1 MRMIYNDE
9 YFAISTLSPLN
20 IKFNIRADSLN
31 FFRNGIVTKNRPNSY
46 YSSTLATRSSSF
58 ADRFRGIHVTSDQP
72 INVLFRSHTLEYLI
86 LPYHEYPGVSQYE
99 YYAVSTSSY
108 RNTSLSQVLLVGCIN
123 NTVIN
128 IIPTVDLFIPI
139 DVQKSGS
146 DDILVTKGNSH
157 TITLHEGQTLL
168 LGKGN
173 GSDISGTHFISNK
186 PLTVITG
193 HQCGSTPDMIEHFHC
208 NEMQLQILPTIT
220 WGKKFILTNF
230 RNTVDKSLYSSI
242 VKTVT
247 SQANTSITI
256 YCNGTTNTTRYSTN
270 GAIGTYQYNITEYCY
285 MEADKPIFVVL
296 FPHSYFYYYTTMV
309 LIPPIEQYLQEVN
322 FYWVPLYYYY
332 SKLVITASVEGF
344 SPTAILHNGLATV
357 NWTAVYD
364 SSRNIVAYG
373 TEIKINPSTNHSV
386 IHTDRIGKLSVQIQ
400 GYDYIADIYGRP
412 AVVLLEP
419 NVIPVCNFSCGNG
432 NCVADNLC
440 QCFDGWTGDQCDE
453 VLCSPVCGNGYCVP
467 TNSCVCNPGWTG
479 DRCRI
484 DIDECS
490 LDVCNQICINTQGS
504 YTCECN
510 LGYQF
515 INNNSTCEDIN
526 ECETVDHNC
535 TQTCSNTVGSYTC
548 SCRAGYKDNGYGNC
562 TDIDECSMGTSGCQQ
577 LCFNTNGSYYCQC
590 NTGYKLMNDNSSCD
604 DINECIEDPGVCPL
618 RSNCIN
624 TLGSYQCNC
633 IDGYQM
639 NNTGMCID
647 IDECVTGTHS

>member
-1 MRMIYNDE
+1 MTSSG
-9 YFAISTLSPLN
+9 YFTISTLSPLN
-20 IKFNIRADSLN
+20 VTYNITVQSLN
-31 FFRNGIVTKNRPNSY
+31 YTRNGIVTKNRPDSY
-46 YSSTLATRSSSF
+46 VYLASRFYTRSSSF
-58 ADRFRGIHVTSDQP
+58 ADRFKGIYVTSDQP
-72 INVLFRSHTLEYLI
+72 ISVSFFDFYYEYLI

-108 RNTSLSQVLLVGCIN
+108 YNDTLSQVLLVGCIN
-123 NTVIN
+123 NTVIS

-139 DVQKSGS
+139 DVQKNGS

-193 HQCGSTPDMIEHFHC
+193 HECGSTPNMIERFRCHSI
-208 NEMQLQILPTIT
+208 QLQVPPTIT

-230 RNTVDKSLYSSI
+230 NNLRDRLLYSSYI
-242 VKTVT
+242 KTVT

-270 GAIGTYQYNITEYCY
+270 GAVGSYEYNIIEYCC

-296 FPHSYFYYYTTMV
+296 FPHSYYYYTTMV
-309 LIPPIEQYLQEVN
+309 LIPPMEQYLHKIEFDHVGY
-322 FYWVPLYYYY
+322 FFTRY

-344 SPTAILHNGLATV
+344 SPTAILHNGLATT
-357 NWTAVYD
+357 NWTAIYD
-364 SSRNIVAYG
+364 SKRNIVAYG
-373 TEIKINPSTNHSV
+373 TEIEINRYYSNHSV
-386 IHTDRIGKLSVQIQ
+386 VHTGRNGKLLVQIQ
-400 GYDYIADIYGRP
+400 GYGYYSFIHGRP
-412 AVVLLEP
+412 AAVSLEP
-419 NVIPVCNFSCGNG
+419 SVIPVCNFSCGNG

-479 DRCRI
+479 DRCRT
-484 DIDECS
+484 DINECS
-490 LDVCNQICINTQGS
+490 LDMCNQICINTQGS
-504 YTCECN
+504 YTCECKI
-510 LGYQF
+510 GYQF
-515 INNNSTCEDIN
+515 INDNSTCEDIN

-562 TDIDECSMGTSGCQQ
+562 TVYPPTHNLITVLFVVLLLSIPFQYMYIQI
-577 LCFNTNGSYYCQC
+577 
-590 NTGYKLMNDNSSCD
+590 LMNVQWVPVAVNNS
-604 DINECIEDPGVCPL
+604 VL
-618 RSNCIN
+618 
-624 TLGSYQCNC
+624 TLMEAITVNV
-633 IDGYQM
+633 ILDT
-639 NNTGMCID
+639 N
-647 IDECVTGTHS
+647 